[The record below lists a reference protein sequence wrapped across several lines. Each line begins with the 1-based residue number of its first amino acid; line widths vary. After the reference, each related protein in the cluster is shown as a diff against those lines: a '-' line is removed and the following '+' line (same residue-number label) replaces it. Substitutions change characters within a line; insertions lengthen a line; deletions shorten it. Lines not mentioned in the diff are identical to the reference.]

1 MSIRQAS
8 RLGAI
13 LAVAAVTVS
22 AGCAPADGPLRE
34 AAASIDPD
42 PFESATTV
50 ADTLRWH
57 RDLPTDRTAWWD
69 VVGEQQAWAFKN
81 VHQIAPTVNVYRDGP
96 VSQLARRP
104 MGEIAGYQIETPD
117 GQMGY
122 LDFLNSEHSTTMGM
136 VIVHRGEIVF
146 ENYPRMEPYQKP
158 IFWSVTKAFT
168 STVLAI
174 LEDRGE
180 VDVSKPVEFYI
191 PELEGSQLA
200 GITVRNALDMASG
213 VDCADDYA
221 TPDACYNHFE
231 SAFGDGLQ
239 LTIAEDNPYDML
251 INYNYGFWAEQG
263 VGYNY
268 SGLNTFLVSWVVEK
282 ITGMPFQ
289 EVLSREVW
297 RHMGAEADASI
308 FAGLNGIPLTSGGL
322 VANVRDVARFG
333 VLFTPSHAAVSPQKI
348 ISDRY
353 VDLIL
358 HGGRPELFENARGG
372 NFRRDG
378 VRHNVYQWDVVF
390 DNDDVYKGGWG
401 GQGLLINPER
411 DYVAAYA
418 GYFKDRESSEMSPLP
433 VLRQVLDG
441 VFGAETS
448 P

>member
-1 MSIRQAS
+1 MSVCISKKTRHA
-8 RLGAI
+8 AA
-13 LAVAAVTVS
+13 LALAAALA
-22 AGCAPADGPLRE
+22 AGCTSADRASQAAETSADAAPFKPGA
-34 AAASIDPD
+34 
-42 PFESATTV
+42 TV

-96 VSQLARRP
+96 VSELRYRP
-104 MGEIAGYQIETPD
+104 MDEIAEHPVDTPD
-117 GQMGY
+117 GEMGL
-122 LDFLNSEHSTTMGM
+122 LDFLHSEHSTTMGL

-146 ENYPRMEPYQKP
+146 EAYPRMQRYQKP
-158 IFWSVTKAFT
+158 IFWSVTKAFV

-180 VDVSKPVEFYI
+180 VDVSKPIEFYI
-191 PELEGSQLA
+191 PELENSQLA

-213 VDCADDYA
+213 IDCPDDYA
-221 TPDACYNHFE
+221 DSSACYNHYE
-231 SAFGDGLQ
+231 STMGDGLPMENP
-239 LTIAEDNPYDML
+239 EDNPYDML
-251 INYNYGFWAEQG
+251 INYDYGYWADQG
-263 VGYNY
+263 VGFDY
-268 SGLNTFLVSWVVEK
+268 SGANTFLVGWVVEK

-289 EVLSREVW
+289 DVLTREVW

-308 FAGLNGIPLTSGGL
+308 FAGRNGIPLTSGGL
-322 VANVRDVARFG
+322 LANVRDVARFG
-333 VLFTPSHAAVSPQKI
+333 VLFTPSYQAVSEQKI

-358 HGGRPELFENARGG
+358 HGSRPELFENARQ
-372 NFRRDG
+372 RRRMPDA
-378 VRHNVYQWDVVF
+378 RHNVYQWDVVF

-418 GYFKDRESSEMSPLP
+418 GYFKDREHSEISALP
-433 VLRQVLDG
+433 VLRQVLDS
-441 VFGAETS
+441 VFGEGAT